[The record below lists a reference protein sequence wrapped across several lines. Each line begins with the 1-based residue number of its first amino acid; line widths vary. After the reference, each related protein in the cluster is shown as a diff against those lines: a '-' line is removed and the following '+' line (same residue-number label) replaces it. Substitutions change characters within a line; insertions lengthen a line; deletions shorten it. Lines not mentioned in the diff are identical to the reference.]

1 MTHHHIQ
8 LIPTPTNDP
17 KDPLRWPFGLKV
29 AAIVVTSLHN
39 FVSNMGGSGI
49 SVAIPL
55 LMEEFHKSQSEATQ
69 VLTFHFLFLGIGNIF
84 WVPIAM
90 KFGKRASLLS
100 SMAMQAGMLAWSA
113 ATTSFDG
120 LIAARCL
127 LGLAA
132 AAGESIV
139 PEIVADTTFVHQ
151 RGAMMSIYVVLI
163 SGGSAV
169 GPLIAGFMTTLTA
182 DTWRSFLWLCCG
194 LAIFNLILIL
204 FLFPESN
211 FARHER
217 DLTTNQLETLQNQT
231 MFKEGQPEEDFCE
244 DTKSLSST
252 SDNYTIY
259 TPSAWEI
266 LPPVSYDCDVN
277 LLNAMIDPLKLLIR
291 PSVLWGVF
299 TYAIILSPQVIL
311 IFTMSNLLLAPPY
324 LFSTESVGLM
334 QVAAIIGFVVA
345 CYGGGSLSDIITG
358 YIVRHSSTQNIWP
371 EQRLIS
377 LIPGMAFGPA
387 GCILLAFACG
397 NQLHWSAIAVGF
409 GLVSFG
415 SVYTPNIAITY
426 IVHRNPRDAAKSLVL
441 INVFKNLIAFI
452 FLYVA
457 VEWVNQSGYVQVYMI
472 MFMLNV
478 LVLISAVPL
487 YFFDAKKRRNVE
499 DY

>member
-1 MTHHHIQ
+1 MTHHHLQ
-8 LIPTPTNDP
+8 LIPFPTNDP
-17 KDPLRWPFGLKV
+17 KDPLRWPFGLKI

-49 SVAIPL
+49 SVALPL

-69 VLTFHFLFLGIGNIF
+69 VLTFNFLFLGIGNIF

-113 ATTSFDG
+113 ATTSFDS
-120 LIAARCL
+120 LVVARCL
-127 LGLAA
+127 LGFAA

-194 LAIFNLILIL
+194 LAIFNLILIF

-211 FARHER
+211 FSRPEL
-217 DLTTNQLETLQNQT
+217 DLTTNQLETLQNRT
-231 MFKEGQPEEDFCE
+231 RFKEGKPEEEFCE
-244 DTKSLSST
+244 DTKSVRSA
-252 SDNYTIY
+252 SDDYTIY
-259 TPSAWEI
+259 TPSAREI
-266 LPPVSYDCDVN
+266 LPPVSYDRDVN
-277 LLNAMIDPLKLLIR
+277 LLKAMIDPLKLLVH
-291 PSVLWGVF
+291 PSVLWGIF
-299 TYAIILSPQVIL
+299 TYTITLSPQVIL
-311 IFTMSNLLLAPPY
+311 IFTMSPLLLAPPY

-334 QVAAIIGFVVA
+334 QIAAMIGFVVA
-345 CYGGGSLSDIITG
+345 CYGGGGLSDVITG
-358 YIVRHSSTQNIWP
+358 YIVRHSSSQKIWP

-387 GCILLAFACG
+387 GCILLAFACD

-409 GLVSFG
+409 GLLSFG

-426 IVHRNPRDAAKSLVL
+426 IVHRHQRDAAKSLVL
-441 INVFKNLIAFI
+441 INVFKNLITFI

-457 VEWVNQSGYVQVYMI
+457 VDWANKSGYVQVYMI

-478 LVLISAVPL
+478 LVLIFAVPL

>member
-1 MTHHHIQ
+1 
-8 LIPTPTNDP
+8 
-17 KDPLRWPFGLKV
+17 
-29 AAIVVTSLHN
+29 
-39 FVSNMGGSGI
+39 
-49 SVAIPL
+49 
-55 LMEEFHKSQSEATQ
+55 
-69 VLTFHFLFLGIGNIF
+69 
-84 WVPIAM
+84 
-90 KFGKRASLLS
+90 
-100 SMAMQAGMLAWSA
+100 
-113 ATTSFDG
+113 
-120 LIAARCL
+120 
-127 LGLAA
+127 
-132 AAGESIV
+132 
-139 PEIVADTTFVHQ
+139 
-151 RGAMMSIYVVLI
+151 
-163 SGGSAV
+163 
-169 GPLIAGFMTTLTA
+169 
-182 DTWRSFLWLCCG
+182 
-194 LAIFNLILIL
+194 
-204 FLFPESN
+204 
-211 FARHER
+211 
-217 DLTTNQLETLQNQT
+217 
-231 MFKEGQPEEDFCE
+231 
-244 DTKSLSST
+244 
-252 SDNYTIY
+252 
-259 TPSAWEI
+259 
-266 LPPVSYDCDVN
+266 
-277 LLNAMIDPLKLLIR
+277 
-291 PSVLWGVF
+291 
-299 TYAIILSPQVIL
+299 
-311 IFTMSNLLLAPPY
+311 MSNLLLAPPY